1 MPSDYSQA
9 CITLDVQKS
18 RGEEGAGK
26 SEASAS
32 ALEGQTRARAPAEPP
47 SEPCTQ
53 RGEWKTSGVRR
64 KGHSDREFCTL

>member
-1 MPSDYSQA
+1 MYRRA
-9 CITLDVQKS
+9 EA
-18 RGEEGAGK
+18 RRERGK